1 MQSHRTYTVNVWTAE
16 EGGYWAEVEELPGC
30 VSQGET
36 RAELEENIKEA
47 IEAYLAVAPEAP
59 KDAPEVMK
67 VNVLVGAA
75 D

>member
-1 MQSHRTYTVNVWTAE
+1 MQSHRTYTAIVWAAE
-16 EGGYWAEVEELPGC
+16 EGGYWAEVAELPGC

-36 RAELEENIKEA
+36 QAELADNINEA
-47 IEAYLAVAPEAP
+47 IEAYLAVATEVP

-67 VNVLVGAA
+67 VDVLVGAA

>member
-1 MQSHRTYTVNVWTAE
+1 MQSHRTYTAIVWKAE
-16 EGGYWAEVEELPGC
+16 EGGYWAEVAELPGC

-36 RAELEENIKEA
+36 QAELEVNINEA
-47 IEAYLAVAPEAP
+47 IEAYLAVAAEVP

-67 VNVLVGAA
+67 VDVLVGAA